1 MNLHEKI
8 HGLFVPMITPF
19 KPEDESIYE
28 EGIFRYTDFLIENGV
43 DGLIPCGSSGEFV
56 SLDTAEQNRV
66 NELVCE
72 AAHGRAKVFC
82 GTAAYGTKKTIELSK
97 HAEASGAD
105 GVMIVTP
112 YYLAPN
118 EDELYVHYAAVR
130 EAINIPIM
138 LYHNPYYTGVLMSD
152 EFMAKL
158 YNDGIIQAI
167 KERQADVFRIQKLR
181 WLTDEG
187 FSIFYGYDISE
198 IEAIVMGADGWV
210 AGLGNLFPA
219 ENKKIITL
227 MDEGKQKEAIDWHYQ
242 KIMPYLQL
250 FMSKTDKG
258 YDTPWM
264 AYLKEGLAMR
274 GVDVG
279 VPRKPLQALQP
290 AEKMKIHKL
299 LEAYGHL
306 VVK

>member
-1 MNLHEKI
+1 MKKEKI

-28 EGIFRYTDFLIENGV
+28 EGIVNYSNFLIENGV

-56 SLDTAEQNRV
+56 SLETNEQIRV
-66 NELVCE
+66 NDLVVK
-72 AAHGRAKVFC
+72 AVDGRAKVYC
-82 GTAAYGTKKTIELSK
+82 GTAAYSTKKTIELSK
-97 HAEASGAD
+97 QAQASGAD

-112 YYLAPN
+112 YYLVPN
-118 EDELYVHYAAVR
+118 EDELYAHYAAVR
-130 EAINIPIM
+130 EAIDIPIM
-138 LYHNPYYTGVLMSD
+138 LYHNPYYSGVLMTD

-227 MDEGKQKEAIDWHYQ
+227 MDEGKQKEAIEWHYQ

-250 FMSKTDKG
+250 FMSPTEKG
-258 YDTPWM
+258 YGTPWM

-274 GVDVG
+274 GVNVG

-290 AEKMKIHKL
+290 AEKEKLRKL
-299 LEAYGHL
+299 LGEYGHL
-306 VVK
+306 KG